1 MMGTKIRSFSPL
13 PHDLSLEDLVPQDH
27 FYRRLQARLDLSF
40 VRELVAPLY
49 AGGGRPS
56 VDPVVFFKLELVMF
70 FEDIRS
76 ERQLMGMV
84 SDRLSLR
91 WYLGYDLFEP
101 LPDHSSLTRIRERYG
116 LLVFRRFFE
125 RIVRECVE
133 AGLVWGEEFFFD
145 ATKVEANASM
155 ESRIPRFSAQAHL
168 GGLFGDEEMPDT
180 EVGDGT
186 SGSSAERELDAL
198 PAASDRGLRAE
209 NEGRGD
215 WISKDGKPDRT
226 IVRGGYRRKSDYEV
240 SLTDPDASLMQHK
253 RGASRMGY
261 HAHYVVDGGKARV
274 ILNVLVTPADVTE
287 NQPMLDLLW
296 RTIFRWRARVRRVT
310 GDSTYGTK
318 EIVAAVEKA
327 AIRAYVS
334 MTDFEG
340 RSPYY
345 GSSRFVYDAERDLYR
360 CPQGESLSLYTHSYT
375 EKLTRYRA
383 KAETCN
389 ACPLKPEC
397 TPGDSGR
404 VLMRSFDE
412 ELLERVKAYRG
423 SAPYEKALRKRR
435 VWVEPMFGEAKEWH
449 GMRRFR
455 LRRLWRVNAE
465 AMVIA
470 TGHNIKR
477 LLTFWGRGPRKLAQV
492 EALRP
497 PAPTSSANSRP
508 LRGSHR
514 RRPHR
519 SSRVFQRAGAFCEVR
534 RYGVLRSSAQGGFSE
549 GRIVPAQDLRATPAY
564 FGYYPSSLASS

>member
-13 PHDLSLEDLVPQDH
+13 PNDLSLEDLVPQEH

-56 VDPVVFFKLELVMF
+56 VDPVVFFKLQLVMF

-76 ERQLMGMV
+76 ERQLMGIV
-84 SDRLSLR
+84 ADRLSLR

-125 RIVRECVE
+125 RIVAECVE
-133 AGLVWGEEFFFD
+133 AGLVWGEELFFD

-155 ESRIPRFSAQAHL
+155 QSRIPRFAAQAHL
-168 GGLFGDEEMPDT
+168 GELFGDDEQRPET

-186 SGSSAERELDAL
+186 WGPSAERELDAL
-198 PAASDRGLRAE
+198 PAASDRGLRAKNAE
-209 NEGRGD
+209 RED
-215 WISKDGKPDRT
+215 WISREGKPDRT
-226 IVRGGYRRKSDYEV
+226 IVRGGYRRRSDYEL
-240 SLTDPDASLMQHK
+240 SPTDPDASLMQHK

-274 ILNVLVTPADVTE
+274 ILNVLLTPADVNE
-287 NQPMLDLLW
+287 NQPMLDLLF
-296 RTIFRWRARVRRVT
+296 RTRFRWRARVRRVT
-310 GDSTYGTK
+310 GDATYGTK

-334 MTDFEG
+334 MADFED

-345 GSSRFVYDAERDLYR
+345 GASRFVYDAERDLYR

-375 EKLTRYRA
+375 ERLSRYRA
-383 KAETCN
+383 DAESCN

-412 ELLERVKAYRG
+412 ELLEKVKAYRG
-423 SAPYEKALRKRR
+423 TTPYEKALRKRR

-465 AMVIA
+465 AMVTA
-470 TGHNIKR
+470 AGQNIKR
-477 LLTFWGRGPRKLAQV
+477 LLTFSGRRPRKLAQV

-497 PAPTSSANSRP
+497 PVPTSRANSRL

-514 RRPHR
+514 RRSTPLLAR
-519 SSRVFQRAGAFCEVR
+519 
-534 RYGVLRSSAQGGFSE
+534 FST
-549 GRIVPAQDLRATPAY
+549 G
-564 FGYYPSSLASS
+564 